1 MPSTCTKDPVM
12 YVLYHS
18 NRDFIECLIRQ
29 CIANITAQH
38 SSDDLRA
45 ELHVLTPAPDEP
57 MASLRLRFFLLL
69 NIDEG
74 MRADLVNKDLGSFIP
89 RLDAGKACR
98 FYDDLA
104 DRLVP
109 EWMKNESVTIQDAV
123 DSITEAYLVS

>member
-1 MPSTCTKDPVM
+1 M
-12 YVLYHS
+12 YVLYHG
-18 NRDFIECLIRQ
+18 NRDFVEQLISQ
-29 CIANITAQH
+29 CTANLRSQH
-38 SSDDLRA
+38 STDEMQAQLQA
-45 ELHVLTPAPDEP
+45 MQPAPDEP

-69 NIDEG
+69 NVDAS
-74 MRADLVNKDLGSFIP
+74 MRSDLVKKDLAAFIP

-123 DSITEAYLVS
+123 ESITEAYLVS